1 MKKLQNHDL
10 FGNVVYIKNIDDE
23 SDIERYKYTSFG
35 EEVKCSDT
43 VKNPW
48 RFCSKRVDEETNLIN
63 FGKRYYFSKN

>member
-1 MKKLQNHDL
+1 MIRFHNDL
-10 FGNVVYIKNIDDE
+10 IRSKNNILKDKIKNIDDE

-48 RFCSKRVDEETNLIN
+48 RFCSKRWL
-63 FGKRYYFSKN
+63 